1 MRALDHRDGRKEIF
15 PKAPDGANIIIP
27 LLPGD
32 DGLDEGDL
40 AVVTPD
46 QHTRAEAA
54 GQRGGGCQ
62 GGELLRYP
70 EYCLT
75 RGSLGRGE
83 VWHEGVTLT

>member
-1 MRALDHRDGRKEIF
+1 MQLLRLLTEQ
-15 PKAPDGANIIIP
+15 NIIIL

-54 GQRGGGCQ
+54 GQRGGRRQ

-70 EYCLT
+70 ENCLT
-75 RGSLGRGE
+75 
-83 VWHEGVTLT
+83 

>member
-1 MRALDHRDGRKEIF
+1 MEPLIL
-15 PKAPDGANIIIP
+15 

-40 AVVTPD
+40 AVITPD

-54 GQRGGGCQ
+54 GQRGGRRQ
-62 GGELLRYP
+62 GRELLRYP

-75 RGSLGRGE
+75 
-83 VWHEGVTLT
+83 